1 MRARPRPPIRL
12 LLLLQA
18 EERTGRLY
26 WRHAAGERSLLLASG
41 LVVGAEGQPE
51 SFLEYLA
58 RACGIPPGTLG
69 RIERRVR
76 DLFLPLESEIARA
89 TGLAPE
95 EIAAARR
102 DFTLAQ
108 VAELCLQ
115 EEDPSELRFEDEAI
129 VLPGAACQVPPATA
143 LADLMT
149 DRLVREAAPTFPPGA
164 LRPTRLF
171 PRLAALLELAFPWRV
186 PLPQAGGET
195 ADEILGR
202 SGADRAGALYLLI
215 AGGLLAE
222 EAAGREARRPP
233 AALAGVALP
242 AVGGPLAMLE
252 ALEQRLAADPFNQE
266 AIEALERLASEEGW
280 PELLVEMQERL
291 IAKAP
296 PPQRG
301 YYFLRLAAL
310 ADIAAL
316 PAERH
321 AELVSLGRRSLPRD
335 SRLACAS
342 AYDAFRRG
350 DDEGARLILSAA
362 GITWPPTGPREAGD
376 AGVRKSSTELVV
388 RPEPSGLTPAML
400 SRADLSPA
408 RATVPAAGTTEP
420 GEGSAGEPAGEARD
434 QAPGEVLPE
443 APRVVRPE
451 DQGGTQAEAPGV
463 APDGV
468 AGEIQAGTQAEAV
481 AEPQSQAPQ
490 DAATAPR
497 TEAGPV
503 LVPDAPLDSLG
514 PLMAALQTGDD
525 DTLQTWL
532 RNSLPELPRVRRAS
546 QAILDAAKGPAA
558 TPRDHVARFA
568 RALGR
573 ALDELGAAPGDAERA
588 NLRADLF
595 VQLADLFASI
605 DPAAALV
612 AAARAVTAAPDHEPA
627 AERLERLAI
636 EQRDADTYAK
646 GFAVVEEHL
655 EGSHNK
661 WAFAYRQG
669 RTLETE
675 FARSD
680 LALDAYLR
688 ALGYQPRTGAVLA
701 AIERLAKA
709 ANDNGPVI
717 RAYKQLAAA
726 SDGAQRAYWRTRL
739 AEHGVTAAL
748 DDSDSGWSDLLDE
761 SAPAGHPLPA
771 VPPAAPTAA
780 GAASTATRT
789 EADGEPAR
797 GIEEALL
804 RATPA
809 FGIPIL
815 RENLPPEDEG
825 AASAREAGT
834 AQAAVPLPAPAAPP
848 EEAVAAEPP
857 PARVAAPPPAPAA
870 PPEKA
875 VAAEPPPAEP
885 PEPAR
890 AGTGDQAAA
899 EAAPPAEP
907 RRDVLKLRISA
918 VPETGPEAGAAKAGG
933 APAPEVRHDAPA
945 PPAAPASAPFVI
957 LEPEFTADAARAKDD
972 DIFKDVSW
980 LDDDVEMVI
989 EYPRSDSVPPPVA
1002 AATPAATGTTT
1013 TTTTASANE
1022 AATTS
1027 ASEPAAATA
1036 GPDEPAT
1043 ATTGA
1048 SAPATAPEAAARPAV
1063 ATRPAAKTLPLM
1075 AGAARAVFVGPAE
1088 RERGG
1093 VEVGETPEVAAARAR
1108 LRDDVTDLDAIRVL
1122 AEHSRGDG
1130 LAVRRWV
1137 AESIL
1142 SLFDPAIVPSPPAQP
1157 PAAPTE
1163 MVLSKCGPWEARFM
1177 HRAMAVV
1184 WEHCA
1189 ATFAEELPPAIRP
1202 AHQISPLGR
1211 DHLARGIAEC
1221 SDRLAFFRFQVYRGH
1236 GGREAEVLRT
1246 RPPSVVVGAEL
1257 DPSRPEDLTRLAVGV
1272 ARCVP
1277 EHLLPSTLAP
1287 AEREALLQGLL
1298 CAFGPPGCVPRI
1310 APRAATVAQ
1319 DLWHFIPPRA
1329 QAMLRT
1335 ELAAADV
1342 AESGAWVTEVHARC
1356 LLLGVR
1362 VSHDLRTAL
1371 RLGLAADAA
1380 VPTDKPL
1387 SLAELRDALRWSS
1400 ITRRLLRAVLSEGFQ
1415 QGFSR

>member
-18 EERTGRLY
+18 EERTGRLT
-26 WRHAAGERSLLLASG
+26 WRHAAGERSLLLVSG

-89 TGLAPE
+89 TGLLPE

-108 VAELCLQ
+108 VAELCLR
-115 EEDPSELRFEDEAI
+115 EEDPSELQFEDEAI

-143 LADLMT
+143 LADLLI
-149 DRLVREAAPTFPPGA
+149 DRLVREGSGPSFPPGA

-171 PRLAALLELAFPWRV
+171 PRLAVLLELAFPWRV
-186 PLPQAGGET
+186 PLPRAGGET
-195 ADEILGR
+195 ADEILAR
-202 SGADRAGALYLLI
+202 CGADRAAALYLLV

-222 EAAGREARRPP
+222 EAAQREARRPP
-233 AALAGVALP
+233 AVLSGVALP
-242 AVGGPLAMLE
+242 VVGGPLAMLE

-316 PAERH
+316 PLERH
-321 AELVSLGRRSLPRD
+321 AEIVALGRRSLPRD
-335 SRLACAS
+335 SRLACAN

-350 DDEGARLILSAA
+350 DGEGAQLILSAA
-362 GITWPPTGPREAGD
+362 GIAWPPAGPRD
-376 AGVRKSSTELVV
+376 AGQAETRRSSTELIV
-388 RPEPSGLTPAML
+388 RPEPSGLSSAIL
-400 SRADLSPA
+400 SRPDVATA
-408 RATVPAAGTTEP
+408 RAAVIAGDAAAPPEDLPVAESVGAGTGAPDDVPAEAQVEVIGARISSAPPGSAAAEP
-420 GEGSAGEPAGEARD
+420 GTPPTSEPQPLEPAPADTEAH
-434 QAPGEVLPE
+434 
-443 APRVVRPE
+443 VRP
-451 DQGGTQAEAPGV
+451 
-463 APDGV
+463 
-468 AGEIQAGTQAEAV
+468 
-481 AEPQSQAPQ
+481 SQAPARRSEPS
-490 DAATAPR
+490 AARPSR
-497 TEAGPV
+497 PPEDGIGPV
-503 LVPDAPLDSLG
+503 AVGIVGATETALDSLG

-525 DTLQTWL
+525 DTLHSWL
-532 RNSLPELPRVRRAS
+532 RTSLPELPRVRRAS
-546 QAILDAAKGPAA
+546 QAILDAAKGPTA

-573 ALDELGAAPGDAERA
+573 ALDELDAPPGDAERA

-595 VQLADLFASI
+595 VQLADLFAAI

-612 AAARAVTAAPDHEPA
+612 AASRAVTAAPDHEPA
-627 AERLERLAI
+627 AERLERLAV
-636 EQRDADTYAK
+636 EQRDADTYAR

-709 ANDNGPVI
+709 TNDNGPVI
-717 RAYKQLAAA
+717 RAYKLLAGA

-739 AEHGVTAAL
+739 AEHGVAATI

-761 SAPAGHPLPA
+761 SAPAGHPPA
-771 VPPAAPTAA
+771 VVPPAAPATA
-780 GAASTATRT
+780 GAASSVAG
-789 EADGEPAR
+789 AGAGGEPAR

-815 RENLPPEDEG
+815 REKLPPENEG
-825 AASAREAGT
+825 ATTVRE
-834 AQAAVPLPAPAAPP
+834 
-848 EEAVAAEPP
+848 
-857 PARVAAPPPAPAA
+857 AAPPPAPPA
-870 PPEKA
+870 PP
-875 VAAEPPPAEP
+875 VAR
-885 PEPAR
+885 PEPNRTLQGA
-890 AGTGDQAAA
+890 AAA
-899 EAAPPAEP
+899 ESQP
-907 RRDVLKLRISA
+907 RGPTGPKRDTLKLRLSA
-918 VPETGPEAGAAKAGG
+918 SPEAEPAAGETKTGG
-933 APAPEVRHDAPA
+933 APVADVQLPAPA
-945 PPAAPASAPFVI
+945 PPASPAAAPFVI
-957 LEPEFTADAARAKDD
+957 LEPEFSTDAAKAQDD

-989 EYPRSDSVPPPVA
+989 EYPPQEPSPTPRSTLTPLAAALPPAVAETPTAAASTAMTTTAPAEAPAAAPAEAPAAAPAEATKTPTAITIAATTTKTTTPAVA
-1002 AATPAATGTTT
+1002 AAP
-1013 TTTTASANE
+1013 SL
-1022 AATTS
+1022 
-1027 ASEPAAATA
+1027 PDA
-1036 GPDEPAT
+1036 G
-1043 ATTGA
+1043 
-1048 SAPATAPEAAARPAV
+1048 
-1063 ATRPAAKTLPLM
+1063 
-1075 AGAARAVFVGPAE
+1075 
-1088 RERGG
+1088 RERST
-1093 VEVGETPEVAAARAR
+1093 VEVGEGAGVAASLAR
-1108 LRDDVTDLDAIRVL
+1108 LEVDVTDLDAIRVL
-1122 AEHSRGDG
+1122 AENSRGDG

-1142 SLFDPAIVPSPPAQP
+1142 SLFDPAVTPSPPASP

-1163 MVLSKCGPWEARFM
+1163 VVLAKCGPGEARFM

-1189 ATFAEELPPAIRP
+1189 ATFVEDLPPAIRP

-1211 DHLARGIAEC
+1211 DHLARGIADC

-1236 GGREAEVLRT
+1236 GGREADVLRT

-1257 DPSRPEDLTRLAVGV
+1257 DPSRPEDLTRLAVAV

-1356 LLLGVR
+1356 LLLGAR
-1362 VSHDLRTAL
+1362 VSHDLRAAL
-1371 RLGLAADAA
+1371 RLGLASDAA
-1380 VPTDKPL
+1380 VPVDKPL

-1400 ITRRLLRAVLSEGFQ
+1400 ITRRVLRAVLSEGFQ
-1415 QGFSR
+1415 RGFSR